1 MNMSSI
7 IRSAR
12 KALKLP
18 LIRGLSPF
26 GKALVALGTYATW
39 TAITWLL
46 EGRIQTLLRPEA
58 VTDRLVY
65 TGVANVFVG
74 TILALLLVREFV
86 DSEFTSRTALGFR
99 SIPRTLVAV
108 LLAGVVGFA
117 LYALQQ
123 PPTTDPVVVMNVF
136 AQVLPVSIA
145 EVVVC
150 WVVVGGS
157 VAAFLRSHG
166 LNRYLARGSAL
177 VLSSVLFGVYHF
189 AHSPPFNSIEMVGL
203 LTVVGVGTGLI
214 YFVGGSFYGALIF
227 HNFMALFGIVSSLAD
242 AGQLGTYQQP
252 LVPLLVTALV
262 TLVILVGMERLLVRR
277 SIPSEAGAAP
287 A

>member
-58 VTDRLVY
+58 VTDRFVY